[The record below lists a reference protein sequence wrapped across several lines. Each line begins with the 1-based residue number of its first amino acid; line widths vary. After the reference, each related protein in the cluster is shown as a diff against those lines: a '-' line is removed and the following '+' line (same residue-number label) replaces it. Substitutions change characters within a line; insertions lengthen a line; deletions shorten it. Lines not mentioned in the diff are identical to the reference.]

1 MITLACTT
9 SWFISIDTCWSAFWQ
24 ALLIRCYRQQHT
36 KSACINVVKSRLRSS
51 RLFLSCKPWKKYL
64 LLLQKQKNSH
74 GSGVLHEWLKIL
86 NSTVIHY
93 LAASAPERLESE
105 LWYPPSSSTI
115 GNYTFRLRPS
125 YTLIL
130 YLINWRIIPIPMRS
144 KVFLFAGGT
153 RKDDQVQY
161 FLPCKLIF
169 CSMFFRSSFSFGL
182 RWKYHFLSI
191 TIKLW
196 GKFLIMHVRQ
206 FFLAY
211 QETKRFKSPQQHVPI
226 FMFSSSHYISH
237 VDEQIRGNVI
247 AETSRSV
254 RF

>member
-1 MITLACTT
+1 M
-9 SWFISIDTCWSAFWQ
+9 
-24 ALLIRCYRQQHT
+24 LL
-36 KSACINVVKSRLRSS
+36 NV
-51 RLFLSCKPWKKYL
+51 
-64 LLLQKQKNSH
+64 
-74 GSGVLHEWLKIL
+74 L
-86 NSTVIHY
+86 NPNFGIPHQ
-93 LAASAPERLESE
+93 AAS
-105 LWYPPSSSTI
+105 STF

-144 KVFLFAGGT
+144 KVFCLLG
-153 RKDDQVQY
+153 VQGKMIKFNIY
-161 FLPCKLIF
+161 FLPCKSIF
-169 CSMFFRSSFSFGL
+169 CSMFFRSSFSFGW
-182 RWKYHFLSI
+182 RRKNHFLSI

-211 QETKRFKSPQQHVPI
+211 QETKHFKSPQQHVPI